1 MKACV
6 VFDTRYGNTERI
18 ARSLEAGLKSA
29 QVETSCVNEKEASQ
43 ALLSEYDLICV
54 GGPTH
59 HRTASE
65 PMQKFL
71 ESLKGADLSDKL
83 TFAFD
88 TKRDSPLA
96 GSAAKFIEE
105 RLRGL
110 GSKVVIQ
117 RMSAIILDPPPED
130 GRQPSESKYDW
141 KERRHR
147 TARLQD
153 GEEERFREV
162 GSKIGAALSTRSA
175 WNLDKGG

>member
-6 VFDTRYGNTERI
+6 VFDTRYGNTEKI
-18 ARSLEAGLKSA
+18 ARSLEAGLKTA
-29 QVETSCVNEKEASQ
+29 RVETSCVNEKDASQ
-43 ALLSEYDLICV
+43 DLLGNFDLICV

-65 PMQKFL
+65 PMQTFL
-71 ESLKGADLSDKL
+71 RSLKGADLSDKL

-88 TKRDSPLA
+88 TRRDSPLA
-96 GSAAKFIEE
+96 GSAAKFIEG

-117 RMSAIILDPPPED
+117 RVSAIILDPPPEG
-130 GRQPSESKYDW
+130 GRQPSENKDDW

-147 TARLQD
+147 TARLRD
-153 GEEERFREV
+153 GEEERFREI
-162 GSKIGAALSTRSA
+162 GSMMGVALSPRPTPDRV
-175 WNLDKGG
+175 